1 MAAARK
7 PVPKKVV
14 KKPPVKRPIKAT
26 RASTSYS
33 GPRQPDITRD
43 VKAAVVDEVPAA
55 GGSGQRKY
63 RYQVALAAIR
73 QEVGHGR
80 PVRLARFI
88 GASGAA
94 TVKREIE
101 AGRKPCDGDVSDWQF
116 DARRLAEGGSILYAT
131 LVGEDGRT

>member
-1 MAAARK
+1 MATAKK

-14 KKPPVKRPIKAT
+14 KRPAKAVGKA

-43 VKAAVVDEVPAA
+43 VRAAVVDEIPAA

-94 TVKREIE
+94 TVKRDLE
-101 AGRKPCDGDVSDWQF
+101 AGKKPCDGDVSDWQF
-116 DARRLAEGGSILYAT
+116 DARRNEEGGSTLFAT
-131 LVGEDGRT
+131 LVGEDGRA